1 MLLPPRK
8 SPSILAQ
15 LVDLTLMQ
23 LSNFRWSWRR
33 MAITGMLV
41 PTANIVMLGL
51 FNRDSGIET
60 LGYILVGNIVIS
72 LMFESMG
79 KVSSNFA
86 YMRWVGSF
94 NYFATL
100 PIHRYLLVIATL
112 IAFALLALP
121 ALLFI
126 ILFGAWFLGVP
137 LHANFLVFLVIP
149 LIMIPLSS
157 LGAWLGTFAMTPD
170 ESNAM
175 TLVVT
180 FFLLCL
186 GPVLLPPD
194 RLPEILHWLGRLSPA
209 TYAASALRQTLI
221 GPITPQLGWDV
232 AMLSFFAITITWL
245 VNKRME
251 WRNE

>member
-1 MLLPPRK
+1 
-8 SPSILAQ
+8 
-15 LVDLTLMQ
+15 
-23 LSNFRWSWRR
+23 
-33 MAITGMLV
+33 MLV
-41 PTANIVMLGL
+41 L
-51 FNRDSGIET
+51 FNQNGGIET

-86 YMRWVGSF
+86 FMRWVGTF

-100 PIHRYLLVIATL
+100 PIQRYLLVIATL

-121 ALLFI
+121 ALVFI
-126 ILFGAWFLGVP
+126 ICFGAWFLAVP
-137 LHANFLVFLVIP
+137 LHIHPFLFLIIP
-149 LIMIPLSS
+149 LTMIPLSS

-175 TLVVT
+175 TLVIT
-180 FFLLCL
+180 FALLCI

-194 RLPEILHWLGRLSPA
+194 RLPDILHWLGRLSPA
-209 TYAASALRQTLI
+209 TYAASAIRQTLI
-221 GPITPQLGWDV
+221 GPITPQLAWDIG
-232 AMLSFFAITITWL
+232 MLCIFAIGMTWL
-245 VNKRME
+245 VSARME

>member
-1 MLLPPRK
+1 
-8 SPSILAQ
+8 
-15 LVDLTLMQ
+15 
-23 LSNFRWSWRR
+23 

-51 FNRDSGIET
+51 FNRDSGIDT
-60 LGYILVGNIVIS
+60 LSYILVGNIVIS

-86 YMRWVGSF
+86 FMRWVGTF

-100 PIHRYLLVIATL
+100 PIQRYMLVIATL
-112 IAFALLALP
+112 LAFALLALP
-121 ALLFI
+121 ALIFI
-126 ILFGAWFLGVP
+126 IFFGAWFLAVP
-137 LHANFLVFLVIP
+137 LHANPLVFLIIP
-149 LIMIPLSS
+149 LTMIPLSS
-157 LGAWLGTFAMTPD
+157 LGAWLGTLAMTPD

-194 RLPEILHWLGRLSPA
+194 RIPDILHWVGRLSPA

-221 GPITPQLGWDV
+221 GPITPQLGWDI
-232 AMLSFFAITITWL
+232 AMLTFFAISMTWL
-245 VNKRME
+245 VSKRME
-251 WRNE
+251 WRNN

>member
-1 MLLPPRK
+1 MLLPPRNP
-8 SPSILAQ
+8 PSILSQ
-15 LVDLTLMQ
+15 LIDLTIIQ

-51 FNRDSGIET
+51 FNRGGGIET
-60 LGYILVGNIVIS
+60 LNHILVGNIVIS

-86 YMRWVGSF
+86 FMRWVGTF

-100 PIHRYLLVIATL
+100 PIQRYLLVIATL

-121 ALLFI
+121 ALVFI
-126 ILFGAWFLGVP
+126 IFFGAWFLAVP
-137 LHANFLVFLVIP
+137 LHIHPLFFLIIP
-149 LIMIPLSS
+149 LTMIPLSS

-180 FFLLCL
+180 FALLCI

-194 RLPEILHWLGRLSPA
+194 RLPEILHVLGRLSPA
-209 TYAASALRQTLI
+209 TYAASAIRQTLI
-221 GPITPQLGWDV
+221 GPITPQLAWDIG
-232 AMLSFFAITITWL
+232 MLCVFAIGMTWL
-245 VNKRME
+245 VSSRME